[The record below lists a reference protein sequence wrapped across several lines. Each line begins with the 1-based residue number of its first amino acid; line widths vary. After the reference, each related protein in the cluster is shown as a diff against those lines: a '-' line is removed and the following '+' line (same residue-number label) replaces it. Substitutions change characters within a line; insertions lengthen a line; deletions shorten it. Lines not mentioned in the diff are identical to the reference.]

1 MTRRAVLRAGVTL
14 PLLGACA
21 PDALLGDRDKVRIAV
36 PWSGFERQ
44 AFDGV
49 VAGVRGGHPELRAVE
64 VIPLGDDID
73 TAFAARGP
81 SAPEIVMLPQV
92 GRIRELLDD
101 KYRLQ
106 RIDGAL
112 WTDTDGPRY
121 SPQWQ
126 GLLGRGEAIYGLPFK
141 YSLKSLVWYDRDTF
155 VEHGLGDPHSWTL
168 ADWIGQ
174 MEVLASTP
182 VRLLALGAADGFVV
196 TDFFENLLA
205 AQSSEVYADLETAT
219 GDRRWDRP
227 EMQATLFRLGELWGH
242 PAAFPGGAPVAL
254 TRQFSDAIR
263 EVFEH
268 RRAAMVVAPDFAEPI
283 VRRSLSSARRS
294 TDAVGIAPFPPAATG
309 GPRPMIG
316 GGDVMVLTERAGN
329 AAREWIAEL
338 AAPDAAQS
346 WIDGYGGFLSPNL
359 RSTQRYSKLMESGAP
374 NLDSWSR
381 FDLSDRISWGV
392 GRLGLQRT
400 LTDFLVDVAEGP
412 NRVGEAVGSALDR
425 LTALERRRPR

>member
-1 MTRRAVLRAGVTL
+1 MGLTV

-44 AFDGV
+44 AFDTV
-49 VAGVRGGHPELRAVE
+49 VAGVRSGRPELRAVE

-101 KYRLQ
+101 GYRLQ
-106 RIDGAL
+106 QIDATL
-112 WTDTDGPRY
+112 WTDHDGPRY

-126 GLLGRGEAIYGLPFK
+126 DLLVRGNAVYGLPFK
-141 YSLKSLVWYDRDTF
+141 YSLKSLVWYDRNTF
-155 VEHGLGDPHSWTL
+155 AERGLGDPHSWTVS
-168 ADWIGQ
+168 AWIGQ
-174 MEVLASTP
+174 METLAATP
-182 VRLLALGAADGFVV
+182 VRLLALGAADGWVV

-205 AQSSEVYADLETAT
+205 AQSARAYADLESAT
-219 GDRRWDRP
+219 GVRRWDRP
-227 EMQATLFRLGELWGH
+227 ETQAALFRLGELWGH
-242 PAAFPGGAPVAL
+242 PTAFSGGAPVAL
-254 TRQFSDAIR
+254 TRQFTDAIR

-294 TDAVGIAPFPPAATG
+294 TDVVGIAPFPAATTG
-309 GPRPMIG
+309 GLRPKIG
-316 GGDVMVLTERAGN
+316 AGDVMVLTERAGD
-329 AAREWIAEL
+329 AARDWLAAL
-338 AAPDAAQS
+338 AAPDVSQP
-346 WIDGYGGFLSPNL
+346 WITRYGGFLSPNL
-359 RSTQRYSKLMESGAP
+359 RTANRYPPLLASIAP
-374 NLDSWSR
+374 ELDSWSR
-381 FDLSDRISWGV
+381 FDLSDRISWGI

-400 LTDFLVDVAEGP
+400 LTDFLVDVAEGAD
-412 NRVGEAVGSALDR
+412 RVGAAVGRALDR
-425 LTALERRRPR
+425 LTTLEERRPG